1 MKRVRKAV
9 IPAAG
14 MGIRFLPATKAI
26 PKEMLPIVDKPT
38 IQYVVEEAVESG
50 IKDVT
55 FVTSSSKNAIEDHF
69 DYDYRLEHKLQ
80 EQGKHELLKVVQEI
94 TRMITVSS
102 IRQKEPLGLGHAIL
116 ITKILI
122 GDKPF
127 AVFLGDD
134 IIVGEVPCMKQLL
147 GDNESHQASVL
158 AVQEVP
164 QEAISRY
171 GVVAVEPVE
180 AGDERLFTIKDIVEK
195 PSPEKAPSNLAVIGR
210 YVLTPTVFQFLEKT
224 KPGVGGVIQ
233 LSYGLRSFIE
243 KDPVYAYRFLGT
255 RYDAGNKLEYLMAT
269 VEFALQ
275 HKDLGEEFRAY
286 LKDLKL

>member
-14 MGIRFLPATKAI
+14 MGMRFLPATKAI

-50 IKDVT
+50 LKDVT
-55 FVTSSSKNAIEDHF
+55 FVTTTSKNAIEDHF

-116 ITKILI
+116 ITKTLI
-122 GDKPF
+122 GDEPF

-147 GDNESHQASVL
+147 GVYETHQASVL
-158 AVQEVP
+158 AVQEIP

-180 AGDERLFTIKDIVEK
+180 PGDDRLFTVKDVVEK
-195 PSPEKAPSNLAVIGR
+195 PTPEKAPSNLAVIGR
-210 YVLTPTVFQFLEKT
+210 YVLTSTVFEFLEKT
-224 KPGVGGVIQ
+224 KPGVGGKF
-233 LSYGLRSFIE
+233 S
-243 KDPVYAYRFLGT
+243 
-255 RYDAGNKLEYLMAT
+255 
-269 VEFALQ
+269 
-275 HKDLGEEFRAY
+275 
-286 LKDLKL
+286 